1 MNGRQGRGRSQGGQR
16 VWTDEQ
22 VRAIIRDGNYQTLVD
37 VADAVGRRLKDLG
50 LSTSQIRNV
59 FGEVRR
65 LQNRYDRNRLLML
78 RPKLAYM
85 GARAGNGGRE
95 LRDVLTQA
103 IIEIFD
109 GNPDEK
115 TQRERFQHLVDF
127 FEAILAYHRAY
138 GGR

>member
-1 MNGRQGRGRSQGGQR
+1 MNGGQGPGKSQRQQR

-22 VRAIIRDGNYQTLVD
+22 LRAIIRDGDYHVLVE
-37 VADAVGRRLKDLG
+37 VADAVGKELVRQK

-85 GARAGNGGRE
+85 GARAGEGGKE
-95 LRDVLTQA
+95 LRDVLTRA
-103 IIEIFD
+103 IIEIFA
-109 GNPDEK
+109 GNPDES
-115 TQRERFQHLVDF
+115 TQRTRFQHLVDF

>member
-1 MNGRQGRGRSQGGQR
+1 MAKRNKQRQSSNDP
-16 VWTDEQ
+16 VWTKEQ
-22 VRAIIRDGNYQTLVD
+22 VQAIIREGQYQTLVK
-37 VADAVGRRLKDLG
+37 VADALGKDLQQRG

-65 LQNRYDRNRLLML
+65 LQNRYDANRLHML

-85 GARAGNGGRE
+85 AARAGAGGKQ
-95 LRDVLTQA
+95 LRDVLTRA
-103 IIEIFD
+103 VEEVFAND
-109 GNPDEK
+109 PDEQ
-115 TQRERFQHLVDF
+115 TQRERFQRLVDF